1 MISTRILGTGSV
13 LPGRAVTTAEVVA
26 MTTSTRT
33 AEELEAKI
41 GIHTRHWSGP
51 DARVAPIAAEAL
63 RRALAAA
70 GIEASALRR
79 IILATSTGGDALV
92 PATANAVACG
102 LGLRGSCDAF
112 DVNNACSGF
121 LTAFDLGARSTATGL
136 APVGVVAVE
145 LMSHVIR
152 SDDPRPFLVFGD
164 AAGAV
169 ILGSGRD
176 DEGVAGVSLGNDGS
190 FGNTAFLTQPRYA
203 GAIETVTFGIS
214 NRAMGDGAIDKIVES
229 TRRVLAEALERIE
242 DVEWVLPHQP
252 NGTMLDGIVSA
263 LGVDRARIVPVVQ
276 EIGSVACASIAVS
289 LDRLMRTRPVKPGD
303 RILMTG
309 VGSGVSWGAILYRVG
324 RGERKRRQ

>member
-1 MISTRILGTGSV
+1 
-13 LPGRAVTTAEVVA
+13 
-26 MTTSTRT
+26 
-33 AEELEAKI
+33 
-41 GIHTRHWSGP
+41 
-51 DARVAPIAAEAL
+51 
-63 RRALAAA
+63 
-70 GIEASALRR
+70 
-79 IILATSTGGDALV
+79 V
-92 PATANAVACG
+92 PATANAVACE

-152 SDDPRPFLVFGD
+152 ADDPRPYLVFGD

-169 ILGSGRD
+169 VLGAGGA
-176 DEGVAGVSLGNDGS
+176 DEGVVGVSLGNDGS

-203 GAIETVTFGIS
+203 GGIETVTFGIS
-214 NRAMGDGAIDKIVES
+214 NQAMSDGAVGKIVDS
-229 TRRVLAEALERIE
+229 TRRVLAEASLRIE
-242 DVEWVLPHQP
+242 DVAWVLPHQP
-252 NGTMLDGIVSA
+252 NGTMLEGIIAA

-289 LDRLMRTRPVKPGD
+289 LDRLMRTRPVAPGD
-303 RILMTG
+303 HVLMTG

-324 RGERKRRQ
+324 PGARKLRQ

>member
-1 MISTRILGTGSV
+1 MIATRILGTGSV

-26 MTTSTRT
+26 T
-33 AEELEAKI
+33 AAPERDAAALEARI
-41 GIHTRHWSGP
+41 GIHTRHWAGP

-70 GIEASALRR
+70 GLEPGALRR

-92 PATANAVACG
+92 PATANAVASE

-152 SDDPRPFLVFGD
+152 ADDPRPYLVFGD

-169 ILGSGRD
+169 ILGAGAA
-176 DEGVAGVSLGNDGS
+176 DEGVVAVSLGNDGS
-190 FGNTAFLTQPRYA
+190 HGNTAFLTQPRHA

-214 NRAMGDGAIDKIVES
+214 NKAMSDGAVGKIVDS
-229 TRRVLAEALERIE
+229 TRRVLAEASMRID
-242 DVEWVLPHQP
+242 DVAWVLPHQP
-252 NGTMLDGIVSA
+252 NGTMLEGIIAA

-289 LDRLMRTRPVKPGD
+289 LDRLMRTRPVAAGD
-303 RILMTG
+303 HVLMTG

-324 RGERKRRQ
+324 GGARKLRQ